1 MTNDIKKILD
11 GEEFV
16 IVPPEELN
24 LEEQKLNPLLM
35 SDDELYDEDLDGET
49 VKAL

>member
-1 MTNDIKKILD
+1 MTNDIKKILA

-24 LEEQKLNPLLM
+24 FEEQKLNPFLM
-35 SDDELYDEDLDGET
+35 SDDELYDEELDG
-49 VKAL
+49 